1 MPDKVFVD
9 TNVLVYTR
17 DASEVQKQKQAMAW
31 MSYLWH
37 TRTGRLSFQVIQEY
51 YVTVTNKLEPG
62 LAADI
67 ARQDVRSLLSWQ
79 PVPVDGRVIEGAWH
93 LQDHFQLSWW
103 DALIVSAAQIADC
116 HYLLTEDLQEGQK
129 LGGVEM
135 INPFRLSPEELQK
148 E

>member
-1 MPDKVFVD
+1 MPDKVFID

-17 DASEVQKQKQAMAW
+17 DASEAQKQKQAMAW

-51 YVTVTNKLEPG
+51 YVTVTNKLDPG
-62 LAADI
+62 LAPDV

-79 PVPVDGRVIEGAWH
+79 PVHVDGRVIEGAWH

-103 DALIVSAAQIADC
+103 DALIVSAAEIADC
-116 HYLLTEDLQEGQK
+116 DYLLTEDLQEGQE
-129 LGGVEM
+129 LGRVKT
-135 INPFRLSPEELQK
+135 INPFRLSPGEFQK
-148 E
+148 D